1 MAIVMDNT
9 LDLSS
14 RERVQ
19 CLYNKNVELET
30 RRRKAAQARIPSDP
44 NAWQQMR
51 ENYEA
56 IILEDHAF
64 SEQHE
69 IEYALWQLHYRR
81 IEELRAHFSS
91 ALTSTGSTTSQNG
104 KGPTRP
110 GPDRITKIR
119 SQFKTF
125 LSEATG
131 FYHDLMVK
139 IRAKYGLPLGYI
151 SDDLENQIVFS
162 NDGNKSAEVKKGL
175 ISCHRCLIYL
185 GDLARYKGLY
195 GEGDSK
201 ARDFAAASSYYIQA
215 SSLLPSSGNPHH
227 QLAIL
232 ASYSGD
238 ELASVYRY
246 FRSLAVDNPFTTA
259 RDNLIIAFEKNRQ
272 SYSQMLGDVKAS
284 SVKTTPARM
293 TGKGRGKGEAR
304 APLKDSRVVASLVKE
319 RSSSKPETHKT
330 FSIRFVRLNGI
341 LFTRT
346 SLETFGEV
354 FDVARNDLLEL
365 LSSGPNEE
373 YNLGSDAAECRLVI
387 IRLIAIL
394 IFTVHNVNR
403 EIENQSYAEIL
414 QRSVLL
420 QNAFSAIFEFMGH
433 ILERCIQLNDPSTS
447 YLLPGI
453 MVFVEWLAC
462 RPDIAVG
469 SDVEEKQASARSFF
483 WSHCISF
490 LNKLLSSGFMFDNED
505 EDETCFF
512 NMSRYDE
519 GETANRLALSE
530 DFELRGFLPLL
541 PAQLILDFSRKRS
554 FGSDGGNK
562 EKKARVQRIIAAG
575 KALANVVKVGQEGI
589 YFDPKAKRFAIGV
602 EPQMSGVFLHSNSLE
617 IPTLNAMGQE
627 NLVESQKTMGVLQ
640 PKAELYM
647 GGEEEDEVIVFK
659 PSVTEQHAD
668 MFASKS
674 TSSEVLGSGVNTSK
688 VDLGGHGGSVSASH
702 DGYLM
707 QNALNT
713 SSISASHD
721 GFLMQSA
728 LNTSARPPTS
738 LANIAAQY
746 LQPIQPSTSKWLVE
760 QHGSIANGLSN
771 LSLLDSG
778 VPMKP
783 GLQDH
788 IGVLQPAALSVPFPQ
803 SVSLGAG
810 SKYPVQVPETVI
822 PSKFDSIMSSRAG
835 VDSLSM
841 KTSSVMPA
849 GLRKNPVSRPVRH
862 FGPPPG
868 FSSVP
873 SKLVDDSLSGISLKN
888 ENPPMDD
895 YSWLDGYQFPSSTHC
910 IGFNNSINHSA
921 QTYHPLS
928 NCNSSMGMVSFP
940 FPGKQVSTLQVQV
953 ENQKGWADYQLPE
966 HLKLYQEQQL
976 KKGNQ
981 QSAVLPEQY
990 QGQSLWEG
998 RFFV

>member
-1 MAIVMDNT
+1 MTIPMDNT

-14 RERVQ
+14 REHVQ
-19 CLYNKNVELET
+19 LLYNKNVELEN
-30 RRRKAAQARIPSDP
+30 RHRKAAQARIPSDP

-490 LNKLLSSGFMFDNED
+490 LNKLLSSGFMFINED

-541 PAQLILDFSRKRS
+541 PAQLILDFSRKHS

-589 YFDPKAKRFAIGV
+589 YFDPKSKRFAIGV
-602 EPQMSGVFLHSNSLE
+602 EPQMSGDYLLSSSLE
-617 IPTLNAMGQE
+617 ISTLNGMGQE
-627 NLVESQKTMGVLQ
+627 NILESQKTLGVLQ
-640 PKAELYM
+640 PKAQLYM
-647 GGEEEDEVIVFK
+647 DGEEEDEVIVFK
-659 PSVTEQHAD
+659 PSVIEKHAD
-668 MFASKS
+668 MLASKL
-674 TSSEVLGSGVNTSK
+674 TSSEVLGYGVNASK
-688 VDLGGHGGSVSASH
+688 VDLGSHVGSV
-702 DGYLM
+702 
-707 QNALNT
+707 
-713 SSISASHD
+713 SASHD
-721 GFLMQSA
+721 GFLMQND
-728 LNTSARPPTS
+728 LNTTSRPPTS
-738 LANIAAQY
+738 LANFTTQH

-760 QHGSIANGLSN
+760 QHGPIANGLTN
-771 LSLLDSG
+771 LSLLDNG
-778 VPMKP
+778 LPRKP
-783 GLQDH
+783 GLQDR

-803 SVSLGAG
+803 FINLGAG
-810 SKYPVQVPETVI
+810 NKYPVQVPETVI
-822 PSKFDSIMSSRAG
+822 PSKFDSIMSLGGG
-835 VDSLSM
+835 VDSMSM
-841 KTSSVMPA
+841 KRSSVMPA
-849 GLRKNPVSRPVRH
+849 GSRKNPVSRPVRK

-873 SKLVDDSLSGISLKN
+873 SKLVDESLSGITLKS

-895 YSWLDGYQFPSSTHC
+895 YSWLDGYQLPSSTQG
-910 IGFNNSINHSA
+910 IGFNNSINYSA
-921 QTYHPLS
+921 EAYHPLS
-928 NCNSSMGMVSFP
+928 KSNSSTGMVSFP

-953 ENQKGWADYQLPE
+953 ENQKGWPDYQFPE
-966 HLKLYQEQQL
+966 YLKLYQEQQHQL
-976 KKGNQ
+976 QKGYQ